1 MMTSADK
8 TEEMALRE
16 RLGVPP
22 DAKHVLI
29 FSESS
34 HWDPNWL
41 WTSSDYFEK
50 LVRPNLDQA
59 IAALL
64 REPRR
69 VYSVECMY
77 FLRMYWE
84 ACPHQHE
91 NLRALIN
98 NRQLR
103 ITNSGVTTADTI
115 LPSAEAILRD
125 LLQGQEW
132 LREQGL
138 QQEPTLA
145 YFTDSFGMS
154 PALPSLLQ
162 AAGFDRTAFT
172 RIDGMYFMGSDFESG
187 KHYPRAHSSAE
198 FLMNEKSLDFVW
210 KDMNGAQVLAH
221 WNAFTY
227 GQGDMLAHKG
237 LMRMYIM
244 PLAVEARSDRHVA
257 RRIQSFADALL
268 PLSKTPYLFCPIGF
282 DFVAPIEE
290 LIFLLDRYNHNHYAE
305 SGIWAVNAG
314 LDDYLALVEN
324 HTEHLPVFEMDP
336 NPYWTGFYT
345 ARPLLKQRAYELTND
360 LLLAEQ
366 LSLQP
371 ASPAQAQDTAQALA
385 PAWWLSA
392 VSNHHDFITGT
403 SPDEVIYGESFPMLA
418 QATAEV
424 QSILTSLQA
433 TEFAQE
439 KAKPIAALPQYT
451 RNGDVI
457 IIATPHYTAE
467 ISERLGGAI
476 TSLRTPAGVILLNGP
491 SNDLVSYRDSGGLWR
506 MGLEYQGGTW
516 KETARASDAPAPVA
530 IEETAA
536 GLALHTTLT
545 LNGETIQRT
554 MWFRADSPLLRC
566 RVSGK
571 AAAGTTINVR
581 LRPEHACTR
590 LHMDAAGGV
599 VSRPPQRVYDPT
611 FWPFQHFA
619 HLCDER
625 AHGLAILQRHPGAV
639 ACLAQEKQVELVA
652 LRNATK
658 EKAYGFIGLP
668 ANPAK
673 GHVKE
678 PYDFDYALQFTHGGD
693 WQENG
698 LPLLAEELF
707 SAPTAPPLFTSDQPL
722 VRVAA
727 VKTASRG
734 EGIILRLQAPAVPSA
749 PVQIRAHSI
758 AVQSAQLCDVRERD
772 IAPLAVVGDTITL
785 TMTGTIATIR
795 IIS

>member
-1 MMTSADK
+1 MTSADK
-8 TEEMALRE
+8 PEEMALRE

-22 DAKHVLI
+22 EARHVLI

-41 WTSSDYFEK
+41 WTSNDYFEK
-50 LVRPNLDQA
+50 LVKLNLDQA
-59 IAALL
+59 IAALQQ
-64 REPRR
+64 EPRR
-69 VYSVECMY
+69 VYSVECMF

-84 ACPHQHE
+84 ACPHQHDT
-91 NLRALIN
+91 LRALIN

-132 LREQGL
+132 LRAQGL
-138 QQEPTLA
+138 EQEPTLA

-154 PALPSLLQ
+154 PALPSLLR

-187 KHYPRAHSSAE
+187 KHYPRALSSAE
-198 FLMNEKSLDFVW
+198 FLMNEKSLDFMW

-244 PLAVEARSDRHVA
+244 PLAVQARSDRHVA
-257 RRIQSFADALL
+257 HRIQSFADALL
-268 PLSKTPYLFCPIGF
+268 PLSRTPYLFCPIGF
-282 DFVAPIEE
+282 DFVAPLEE
-290 LIFLLDRYNHNHYAE
+290 LIFLLDRYNQNHFAE

-314 LDDYLALVEN
+314 LDDYLALVET
-324 HTEHLPVFEMDP
+324 HKEQLPVFEMDP

-345 ARPLLKQRAYELTND
+345 ARPLLKQRAYELTDD

-371 ASPAQAQDTAQALA
+371 ANRAQAQATAQALA

-418 QATAEV
+418 QASAEV
-424 QSILTSLQA
+424 KKVLSSLQA
-433 TEFAQE
+433 GAAVEETTPPA
-439 KAKPIAALPQYT
+439 AALPQYT
-451 RNGDVI
+451 RDGDVI
-457 IIATPHYTAE
+457 TISTPHYTAQ

-476 TSLRTPAGVILLNGP
+476 TGLRTPAGETLLSGL

-516 KETARASDAPAPVA
+516 KEDSRASDAPASVT
-530 IEETAA
+530 IEETAE
-536 GLALHTTLT
+536 GLALHTSLM

-571 AAAGTTINVR
+571 AAPGTTINVR
-581 LRPEHACTR
+581 LQPEHACKR

-599 VSRPPQRVYDPT
+599 VSRPPQRVYTPT

-619 HLCDER
+619 HLCDGQS
-625 AHGLAILQRHPGAV
+625 HGLAILQRHPGAV
-639 ACLAQEKQVELVA
+639 ACLPQEKQVELVA

-678 PYDFDYALQFTHGGD
+678 PYAFDYALQFTTNGN

-698 LPLLAEELF
+698 LPMLAEDLF
-707 SAPTAPPLFTSDQPL
+707 STPTARPLFTSDQPM

-734 EGIILRLQAPAVPSA
+734 EGIILRLQAPTVPST

-758 AVQSAQLCDVRERD
+758 TVQSAVLCDVRERD
-772 IAPLAVVGDTITL
+772 IAPLPVVGDTITL
-785 TMTGTIATIR
+785 TMSGTIATIR
-795 IIS
+795 VMPK

>member
-1 MMTSADK
+1 MTSPDK
-8 TEEMALRE
+8 PDEMALRE
-16 RLGVPP
+16 RLGIPP
-22 DAKHVLI
+22 EARHVLI

-41 WTSSDYFEK
+41 WTSTDYFEK
-50 LVRPNLDQA
+50 LVKPNLDQA
-59 IAALL
+59 IAALQQ
-64 REPRR
+64 EPRR
-69 VYSVECMY
+69 VYSVECMF

-91 NLRALIN
+91 NIRALIN

-115 LPSAEAILRD
+115 LPSSEAILRD
-125 LLQGQEW
+125 LLQGQAW
-132 LREQGL
+132 LNEQGL

-154 PALPSLLQ
+154 PALPSLLR

-187 KHYPRAHSSAE
+187 KHYPRAMSSAE
-198 FLMNEKSLDFVW
+198 RLMNEKSLDFVW
-210 KDMNGAQVLAH
+210 VDMNGAQVLAH

-244 PLAVEARSDRHVA
+244 NLAVEARSDRHVA

-268 PLSKTPYLFCPIGF
+268 PLSRTPYLFCPIGF
-282 DFVAPIEE
+282 DFVAPLED
-290 LIFLLDRYNHNHYAE
+290 LVFLFDRYNQNHFAE

-314 LDDYLALVEN
+314 LDDYLALVET
-324 HTEHLPVFEMDP
+324 HKEQLPVFEMDP

-371 ASPAQAQDTAQALA
+371 ANHAQGQDTAKALA
-385 PAWWLSA
+385 PAWWISA

-403 SPDEVIYGESFPMLA
+403 SPDEVMYGESFPMLA

-424 QSILTSLQA
+424 QTVLKSLQA
-433 TEFAQE
+433 SGFTQE
-439 KAKPIAALPQYT
+439 NDAPAAVLPDYA
-451 RNGDVI
+451 RDGDVI
-457 IIATPHYTAE
+457 TITTPHYTAQ
-467 ISERLGGAI
+467 ISERLGGAL
-476 TSLRTPAGVILLNGP
+476 TSLRTPAGENLLNGP

-516 KETARASDAPAPVA
+516 KEAAKASDTPASVT
-530 IEETAA
+530 IEETSA

-554 MWFRADSPLLRC
+554 MWFRADSPLIRC

-571 AAAGTTINVR
+571 AAPGYTINVR
-581 LRPEHACTR
+581 LQPELTYKR

-619 HLCDER
+619 HLCDGQS
-625 AHGLAILQRHPGAV
+625 HGLAILQRHPGAV
-639 ACLAQEKQVELVA
+639 ASLPQEKQVELVA

-673 GHVKE
+673 GQVRE
-678 PYDFDYALQFTHGGD
+678 PYDFDYALQFTDGGD

-698 LPLLAEELF
+698 LPLLAAELF
-707 SAPTAPPLFTSDQPL
+707 GALQAPALFTTNQPM
-722 VRVAA
+722 VKVAA

-734 EGIILRLQAPAVPSA
+734 EGIILRLEAPVVPSA
-749 PVQIRAHSI
+749 PVQVRAEAF
-758 AVQSAQLCDVRERD
+758 AVQSAMLCDVRERD
-772 IAPLAVVGDTITL
+772 IAPLPVQDDTITL

-795 IIS
+795 IV